1 MGKIMAEH
9 GQDLDSI
16 SIDTKVTAVLVN
28 RNRWKHGQV
37 RFVEMHNKIFVVPKI
52 DP

>member
-1 MGKIMAEH
+1 MGKIRAE
-9 GQDLDSI
+9 QCLDLDSI
-16 SIDTKVTAVLVN
+16 SIDTRLYSSTD
-28 RNRWKHGQV
+28 RNRSKHGQI